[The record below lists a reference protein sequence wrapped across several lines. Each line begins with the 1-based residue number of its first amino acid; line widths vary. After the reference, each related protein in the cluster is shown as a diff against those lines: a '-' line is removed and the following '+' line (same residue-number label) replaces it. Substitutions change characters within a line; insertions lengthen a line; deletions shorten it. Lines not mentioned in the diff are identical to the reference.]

1 MKITIDKEG
10 MNIYIP
16 DEEIPNFYA
25 AIQASIYADE
35 YEHLTKEMEKLMP
48 L

>member
-1 MKITIDKEG
+1 MKITVDANR

-25 AIQASIYADE
+25 AIHASIYANQ